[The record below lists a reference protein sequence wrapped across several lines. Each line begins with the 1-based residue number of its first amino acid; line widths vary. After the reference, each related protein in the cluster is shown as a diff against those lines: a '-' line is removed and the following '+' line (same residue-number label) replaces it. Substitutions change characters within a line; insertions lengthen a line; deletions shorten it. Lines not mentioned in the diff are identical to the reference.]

1 MVSLEF
7 LSLLLQTRKTNE
19 NQDLLLSHWTI
30 LRNFDFGVVQKCVMS
45 GGRLPAALFLVF
57 LLDSKGAKVCT
68 SCRSRQERSN
78 EYFFAKI
85 GFDTAETG
93 PSKACQHFA
102 NSQRKKADQPEVGAV
117 KPFDLLKKGGAV
129 KPRGSF
135 DVQKSRRAAA
145 GRAELLAKKNAH

>member
-1 MVSLEF
+1 MCKFYRSG
-7 LSLLLQTRKTNE
+7 K
-19 NQDLLLSHWTI
+19 I
-30 LRNFDFGVVQKCVMS
+30 LK
-45 GGRLPAALFLVF
+45 
-57 LLDSKGAKVCT
+57 
-68 SCRSRQERSN
+68 E
-78 EYFFAKI
+78 EYFVAKI